1 MLPQIKEQKKILLAA
16 VNASYVHS
24 NPAVYALRRSAYAF
38 AENSSS
44 VFPQIDI
51 AEYTI
56 NDRYEDILF
65 DLIGKNADAIG
76 MSVYIWNAQICQ

>member
-65 DLIGKNADAIG
+65 CPDQSQEHENHGSQEEN
-76 MSVYIWNAQICQ
+76 SVS